1 MKAEQGMVRIQA
13 QIMLP
18 ARPQRTADTECV
30 DPTPTME
37 PVMVWVV
44 DTGMPSE
51 VARNRVIEPESSA
64 QKPSTGRILVM
75 RWPIVLTMRQPP
87 NIVPTPLGAQQAL
100 TPRAATRRPGTP
112 SP

>member
-37 PVMVWVV
+37 PVVVWVV

-51 VARNRVIEPESSA
+51 GARNSVIEPESAA
-64 QKPSTGRILVM
+64 QTPPTGRLLVT
-75 RWPIVLTMRQPP
+75 RWPVVLTMRQPP
-87 NIVPTPLGAQQAL
+87 KIRPNPHL
-100 TPRAATRRPGTP
+100 TAP
-112 SP
+112 